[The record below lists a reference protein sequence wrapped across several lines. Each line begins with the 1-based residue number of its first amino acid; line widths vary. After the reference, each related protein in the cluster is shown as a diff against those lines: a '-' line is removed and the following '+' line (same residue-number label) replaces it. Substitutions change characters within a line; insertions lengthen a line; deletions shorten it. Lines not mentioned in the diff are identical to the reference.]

1 MRWICFVL
9 GLLLLTLLPAQ
20 AGRTPPKVILRIHV
34 QTTGEGQSSLEVT
47 QIRVPPQGEEVLI
60 RSIPEVSETQLIDA
74 QQDNDGLHLRFDHV
88 GQVNLSA
95 ATAQNQG
102 RLLVVI
108 LDGQV
113 IYAPVIDM
121 QITSG
126 ELDIPHPVPPQIVEL
141 LQGVARQNVRRE
153 NRS

>member
-1 MRWICFVL
+1 
-9 GLLLLTLLPAQ
+9 
-20 AGRTPPKVILRIHV
+20 
-34 QTTGEGQSSLEVT
+34 
-47 QIRVPPQGEEVLI
+47 
-60 RSIPEVSETQLIDA
+60 
-74 QQDNDGLHLRFDHV
+74 V

-126 ELDIPHPVPPQIVEL
+126 ELDIPHPIPAQIVEL